1 MTTQHEH
8 QNIQQNQDDSD
19 GPTLV
24 EGVDYGVSF
33 FSPEEEQ
40 EALQKVKERIAADPE
55 LKKKCRE
62 LLEEINSIRSYAIG
76 YKKLSRNASKFI
88 RNKCSYINEDGDIKI
103 KQNMYKYA
111 YAKAARDLIDYNELC
126 RYHEGLLSELTHKFL
141 GKMNS
146 IKSEIN
152 EQYGSFDISD
162 VDILADIIM
171 DQPEGTSTI
180 VRDIL
185 GWDNQW

>member
-8 QNIQQNQDDSD
+8 QNIQQNQNDND

-24 EGVDYGVSF
+24 EGVDYGFSS
-33 FSPEEEQ
+33 FSPKDEQ
-40 EALQKVKERIAADPE
+40 EALQKVKERIVADPE

-62 LLEEINSIRSYAIG
+62 LLEEIISVRSYAFG
-76 YKKLSRNASKFI
+76 YKKLCRNASKFI
-88 RNKCSYINEDGDIKI
+88 REKCSYINEDGDIKI

-111 YAKAARDLIDYNELC
+111 YAKAARDLLDYNELYL
-126 RYHEGLLSELTHKFL
+126 YHAGLVSELSHKFL

-146 IKSEIN
+146 IKTEIN
-152 EQYGSFDISD
+152 EQQYGSFKLSNA
-162 VDILADIIM
+162 DILADIIM

-180 VRDIL
+180 FRDIL
-185 GWDNQW
+185 PW